1 MHGQKRNGSDI
12 LIVCIIFVLIV
23 LSDILTV
30 LKEKPFKSVTSKNEF
45 HKQITQF
52 VVIIVAVVF
61 MGKLFNLITQ
71 YLIAVSI
78 MGICCYVLVLNY
90 HVHHVSEAQKFQD
103 ISQFMLRMC
112 IYFRIYQK
120 STVTLLESS
129 KDAPLW
135 IRESCQKIVD
145 NSLSLQELL
154 QILPHYLMQSMISI
168 FESSESVGFSQ
179 TDYQLKRI
187 EQDIESW
194 ITQTKLYQEEERK
207 LQNRLLLLFGLGLTI
222 AYFAQNMLSKSLEV
236 HTYNNYQILM
246 LTFIASTLLAI
257 IYASKRMKKKWILKA
272 ECL

>member
-1 MHGQKRNGSDI
+1 
-12 LIVCIIFVLIV
+12 
-23 LSDILTV
+23 
-30 LKEKPFKSVTSKNEF
+30 
-45 HKQITQF
+45 
-52 VVIIVAVVF
+52 
-61 MGKLFNLITQ
+61 
-71 YLIAVSI
+71 
-78 MGICCYVLVLNY
+78 
-90 HVHHVSEAQKFQD
+90 
-103 ISQFMLRMC
+103 
-112 IYFRIYQK
+112 
-120 STVTLLESS
+120 
-129 KDAPLW
+129 
-135 IRESCQKIVD
+135 
-145 NSLSLQELL
+145 
-154 QILPHYLMQSMISI
+154 MQSLISI

-222 AYFAQNMLSKSLEV
+222 AYFAQNMLSRSLEV